1 MDYTSPERVK
11 AHLHIAESTD
21 DALLATLVTA
31 ASRAIDRKCTQ
42 STAPE
47 AENYFAL
54 ETVSEE
60 LLRAQVDGSGV
71 LKCWPHKPTLASV
84 SSLTYR
90 RTPLEIWTTVATDR
104 IMTVGAQVQAWPTAT
119 VHPDRYYVRLS
130 YTGGYA
136 TAVEQLPADLVEA
149 ATVLA
154 SRYYREAE
162 TGLNDA
168 LGIAEIGQMV
178 YTKALPVRVVD
189 MLQPFIRKVP
199 W

>member
-11 AHLHIAESTD
+11 AHLHVTGSAD

-47 AENYFAL
+47 AANYFTL
-54 ETVSEE
+54 ETVLEE
-60 LLRAQVDGSGV
+60 LLRAQVGGDGV
-71 LKCWPHKPTLASV
+71 LKLWPHKVVVDAV

-90 RTPLEIWTTVATDR
+90 RTPLESWTSVDLDR
-104 IMTVGAQVQAWPTAT
+104 IMTDGGLVQAWPTAT
-119 VHPDRYYVRLS
+119 LRPGRYYVHLS

-154 SRYYREAE
+154 SRYYREAT
-162 TGLNDA
+162 TGLTDA
-168 LGIAEIGQMV
+168 LGIAEIGQLV

-189 MLQPFIRKVP
+189 MLQPFMRKVP